1 MLVRIHIYI
10 ILCVRAACLV
20 LFAVCQ
26 RSSFTRPGE
35 AGKKMLP
42 RLKPRPLPESECKG
56 TPTFRT
62 GKIFRQLFSEKRE
75 KRTIWDKMA
84 EN

>member
-62 GKIFRQLFSEKRE
+62 GKIFRQLFFKVFEFFPFLRC
-75 KRTIWDKMA
+75 
-84 EN
+84 